1 MPGKQGYPRS
11 ERLTRK
17 SEFERVYR
25 EGEKGVNHVFVCYV
39 LRQAGQ
45 GRKIGYAVS
54 RKVGSAVVR
63 NRIKRYIRE
72 FYRTSRERL
81 AEDLAVV
88 VVARVAAAK
97 MTHAQCDDAI
107 DRIFRQGGVFS
118 G

>member
-1 MPGKQGYPRS
+1 MPGTQGFPRS

-17 SEFERVYR
+17 SEYERTYR
-25 EGEKGVNHVFVCYV
+25 EGEKGVNHAFVCYV
-39 LRQAGQ
+39 VRQAGQ

-72 FYRTSRERL
+72 FYRTRRASL
-81 AEDLAVV
+81 VADVTLVL
-88 VVARVAAAK
+88 VARVTAAK
-97 MTHAQCDDAI
+97 LTHAQCDEAMS
-107 DRIFRQGGVFS
+107 RLFQQGGVFS